1 MTRFLVLAFG
11 VACCMITTR
20 AHSQDDKPMKSALE
34 TSAKGWEDLPVDMK
48 SWKRVPGQPNG
59 KLSSSN
65 PWSFKKGGTLDFDGV
80 GLQENLLL
88 FPGPKTNGIFHA
100 EWRFKRAPAKG
111 AASGGLLV
119 RTSVKGDIW
128 HQALAGNKAGGFFI
142 GQTTNDGKPAKVPN
156 NKTAGPTRVRAAGEW
171 NVYEV
176 TFKDK
181 TLSLFANG
189 YNAADWPLCDVPKG
203 YIGVKGDG
211 APIEFKNLKFKKLR

>member
-1 MTRFLVLAFG
+1 MSWPCACAAGR
-11 VACCMITTR
+11 VAR
-20 AHSQDDKPMKSALE
+20 RQADEVGARVEHQGLGRSAL
-34 TSAKGWEDLPVDMK
+34 DIK

-59 KLSSSN
+59 KLSSFN
-65 PWSFKKGGTLDFDGV
+65 PWSFNKDGTLHFDGV

-88 FPGPKTNGIFHA
+88 SPGPKTNGIFHA

-119 RTSVKGDIW
+119 RTSLKGDVW

-142 GQTTNDGKPAKVPN
+142 GQTTNDGKPAKIPN
-156 NKTAGPTRVRAAGEW
+156 NKTAGPTGVLAAGEW

-189 YNAADWPLCDVPKG
+189 YNAADWPL
-203 YIGVKGDG
+203 
-211 APIEFKNLKFKKLR
+211 LRRSQRLHWRQRRRRAD

>member
-1 MTRFLVLAFG
+1 MRRVLHLIPLV
-11 VACCMITTR
+11 VAGALTPH
-20 AHSQDDKPMKSALE
+20 AASQDDKPMKSALE
-34 TSAKGWEDLPVDMK
+34 LGAKGWEDLPVDIK

-59 KLSSSN
+59 KLSSFN
-65 PWSFKKGGTLDFDGV
+65 PWSFNKDGALRFDGV
-80 GLQENLLL
+80 GLQESLLL
-88 FPGPKTNGIFHA
+88 SPGPKTNGIFHA

-119 RTSVKGDIW
+119 RTSLKGDVW

-156 NKTAGPTRVRAAGEW
+156 NKAAGPTRVRAAGEW

-189 YNAADWPLCDVPKG
+189 FN
-203 YIGVKGDG
+203 
-211 APIEFKNLKFKKLR
+211 